1 MVQVTMPRK
10 IIISKEAFL
19 EMEKIREELDSV
31 VETIGIMNNKKLM
44 EGIKRSKEDVKSGR
58 VTKLESVDNLF
69 GE

>member
-1 MVQVTMPRK
+1 MPQK

>member
-1 MVQVTMPRK
+1 MVQVAMPRK

>member
-1 MVQVTMPRK
+1 MPRK

-31 VETIGIMNNKKLM
+31 VETIGIMNNKELM